1 MKKIILILISSV
13 FLVSC
18 GYSVVN
24 KSGKSNYNIA
34 EITSSGEKRIN
45 HNIKSKLLFNVSE
58 TSKNL
63 ISISIDTIKRRA
75 IKDKNINNEITS
87 YQVSITTQV
96 SFGLVGKINRNN
108 FTIIQSGDYKVS
120 DQRLNTLNNEKK
132 IVETLTDNIVE
143 KIFAKLKNE
152 IDDN

>member
-1 MKKIILILISSV
+1 MKKIIIISFLSV

-24 KSGKSNYNIA
+24 KSLKSNYNIA
-34 EITSSGEKRIN
+34 EITTSGEKRIN
-45 HNIKSKLLFNVSE
+45 YNIKSKLLFNVSE

-63 ISISIDTIKRRA
+63 ITISIDTVKRRT

-96 SFGLVGKINRNN
+96 SFGLVGKISRNN
-108 FTIIQSGDYKVS
+108 FTIIQTGDYKVS

-132 IVETLTDNIVE
+132 IVEILTDNIVE
-143 KIFAKLKNE
+143 KIFAKLKDE
-152 IDDN
+152 INDN

>member
-1 MKKIILILISSV
+1 M
-13 FLVSC
+13 
-18 GYSVVN
+18 
-24 KSGKSNYNIA
+24 
-34 EITSSGEKRIN
+34 
-45 HNIKSKLLFNVSE
+45 FNVSE

>member
-1 MKKIILILISSV
+1 MKKIVIT
-13 FLVSC
+13 LVSTFYLFGC

-24 KSGKSNYNIA
+24 KSGESNYNIA

-63 ISISIDTIKRRA
+63 LSISIDTVKKRTV
-75 IKDKNINNEITS
+75 KDKNINNEITS
-87 YQVSITTQV
+87 YKVSITTRV
-96 SFGLVGKINRNN
+96 SFGLIGNLNKNN

-132 IVETLTDNIVE
+132 LIETLTDSIVE
-143 KIFAKLKNE
+143 KIFAKLKDE